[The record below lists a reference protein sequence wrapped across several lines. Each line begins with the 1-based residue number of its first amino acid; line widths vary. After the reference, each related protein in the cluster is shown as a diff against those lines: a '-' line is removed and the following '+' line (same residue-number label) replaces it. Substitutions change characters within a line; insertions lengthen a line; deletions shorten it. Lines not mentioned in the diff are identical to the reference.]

1 MSKNQEPARVR
12 YLVRKG
18 KRGIWNLLF
27 SRVGVIAGLLFLES
41 VILLVLYGALGAM
54 VPFVYN
60 WPIGYAVSTILSV
73 IVAVYVVNGRY
84 NPTAKMTWLVIITLL
99 PIVGVLFY
107 WTITND
113 FGHRKFKRKME
124 KMTEASRDLLGQDA
138 QTMAKLKKENPA
150 AASLAHYAGSISSH
164 PVFDETELTY
174 YPSGR
179 KMWHALLD
187 ELEQAKEYIFLEYFI
202 IAEGYMWGKIL
213 DVLERKAKEG
223 VEVRVMYD
231 GSCAF
236 TTLPYTYD
244 KKVRELGIRC
254 KMFSKIVP
262 FLRTTY
268 NFRDH
273 RKIAVIDGQTA
284 FTGGV
289 NLADEYIGETV
300 VYGHWKDAGI
310 MIKGRAVQSFKLM
323 FLQMLNAEEE
333 EEDFGTYMDSC
344 PDPVPEASGF
354 AMPYGENPLFSD
366 KLARSVYIDMLNR
379 ARNYVHIMTP
389 YLVLDGDLE
398 AAFQLCA
405 RRGVDVKLIV
415 PGIPDKFIPY
425 AMAKS
430 HYEFLIENGVEIY
443 EYDPGFTHAKTI
455 VCDGREA
462 VVGTINFDY
471 RSLYHHFECGVF
483 MVNADAAGDVEH
495 DFRNTLKRCSRITL
509 EMARN
514 RHLGYKIT
522 GWIMKI
528 FAPLF

>member
-1 MSKNQEPARVR
+1 AGIYIINDR
-12 YLVRKG
+12 YD
-18 KRGIWNLLF
+18 
-27 SRVGVIAGLLFLES
+27 
-41 VILLVLYGALGAM
+41 
-54 VPFVYN
+54 
-60 WPIGYAVSTILSV
+60 
-73 IVAVYVVNGRY
+73 
-84 NPTAKMTWLVIITLL
+84 PTAKMTWLVIISLI

-113 FGHRKFKRKME
+113 FGHRRFKKKLTR
-124 KMTEASRDLLGQDA
+124 MTENSRQLLQQDPE
-138 QTMAKLKKENPA
+138 TLLKLKLENPA
-150 AASLAHYAGSISSH
+150 VASLAHYASSINSH

-179 KMWHALLD
+179 KMWEALLE
-187 ELEQAKEYIFLEYFI
+187 ELEQAEEYIFMEYFI
-202 IAEGYMWGKIL
+202 IGEGYMWGKIL
-213 DVLERKAKEG
+213 DILERKAQEG
-223 VEVRVMYD
+223 VEVRLMYD

-244 KKVRELGIRC
+244 KKVRELGIKC

-268 NFRDH
+268 NYRDH

-284 FTGGV
+284 FTGGI
-289 NLADEYIGETV
+289 NMADEYIGETI
-300 VYGHWKDAGI
+300 VYGHWKDSGI
-310 MIKGRAVQSFKLM
+310 MVKGRAVQSFKLM
-323 FLQMLNAEEE
+323 FLQMWNAEEAK
-333 EEDFGTYMDSC
+333 EDFGSYMESSPEPA
-344 PDPVPEASGF
+344 PDAQGY
-354 AMPYGENPLFSD
+354 AMPYGENPLLSD
-366 KLARSVYIDMLNR
+366 KLARNVYIDMLNR
-379 ARNYVHIMTP
+379 AQNYVHIITP

-405 RRGVDVKLIV
+405 RRGVDVKLII

-430 HYEFLIENGVEIY
+430 HYEFLIENGIQIY
-443 EYDPGFTHAKTI
+443 EYDPGFAHSKTI

-483 MVNADAAGDVEH
+483 MLDSPAVADVEQ
-495 DFRNTLKRCSRITL
+495 DFQDTLRRCTNITL
-509 EMARN
+509 EKAKS
-514 RHLGYKIT
+514 RHPGYKIT